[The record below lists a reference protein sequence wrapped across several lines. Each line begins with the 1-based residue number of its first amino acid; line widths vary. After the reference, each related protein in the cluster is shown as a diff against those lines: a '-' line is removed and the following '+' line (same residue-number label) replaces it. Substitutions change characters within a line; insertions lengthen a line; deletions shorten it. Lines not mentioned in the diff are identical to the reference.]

1 MIDRFDRWQHHRAE
15 LNGSNSW
22 DTEWMEGQRESVE
35 GGESRRESE
44 KKRQKTS
51 RRGTVERSLLSIG
64 RRKRGERM
72 MQDRRAAP
80 VSKVFTILAK
90 NKVQKAKVQR
100 APSLGVTGNKKQNH
114 RPRIPQP
121 SMGVR
126 HSQGEERT
134 LFETALEGSFSGPS
148 SSHLWLRRLTLASAT
163 YGNCLSRSLSLSHD
177 LFFCR
182 TSAPITGE
190 YDGSFFARKR
200 LPSSS
205 VTRHPTGIAIL
216 SFSLL
221 SPPLSALPV
230 RYGRE
235 TPEGNHGVSLTIWCP
250 LFYSGTGAWKLLET
264 PSSKLELGWSG

>member
-35 GGESRRESE
+35 GRESRRESE

-51 RRGTVERSLLSIG
+51 QRGTVERSLLSIG

-72 MQDRRAAP
+72 TQDRRAAP

-114 RPRIPQP
+114 RPPRIPQP

-134 LFETALEGSFSGPS
+134 LFETVLEGSFSGPS

-163 YGNCLSRSLSLSHD
+163 SSNYLSLSLS
-177 LFFCR
+177 L
-182 TSAPITGE
+182 
-190 YDGSFFARKR
+190 
-200 LPSSS
+200 
-205 VTRHPTGIAIL
+205 
-216 SFSLL
+216 
-221 SPPLSALPV
+221 
-230 RYGRE
+230 
-235 TPEGNHGVSLTIWCP
+235 SLTIFFSAGHLLQLP
-250 LFYSGTGAWKLLET
+250 ENTTGPFSHVRDSLLHR
-264 PSSKLELGWSG
+264 